1 MNLAKPWLLL
11 GVVALLSLGSGDVG
25 AQEKIKMIYTPSV
38 GFATGYVA
46 QDQGFFKKRGLDV
59 EFVQTAI
66 SSNIPSVIVSGS
78 VDIGGPT
85 PVSVLEANE
94 NGLDLV
100 VIAGG
105 AVYPLPGDG
114 TVARTGSGIEK
125 TIDLKGRSVGVP
137 GIGTVL
143 HVLLRRGLRQ
153 RGVDPDSVRYLEI
166 GFPQAREML
175 QSGQV
180 DAYTAVEPFTDRITQ
195 SGVGKLLPD
204 WPGAPD
210 GTLTVIFA
218 TTRQWATQH
227 RAAVSALRDGM
238 KEANA
243 FIKTHPDDMRRSV
256 AAYAKLPPEVVKS
269 IPIPAFTVDVS
280 PQQVQFWIDLLK
292 EENLIKGDPEPQT
305 VLFE

>member
-1 MNLAKPWLLL
+1 
-11 GVVALLSLGSGDVG
+11 
-25 AQEKIKMIYTPSV
+25 
-38 GFATGYVA
+38 
-46 QDQGFFKKRGLDV
+46 
-59 EFVQTAI
+59 
-66 SSNIPSVIVSGS
+66 
-78 VDIGGPT
+78 
-85 PVSVLEANE
+85 
-94 NGLDLV
+94 
-100 VIAGG
+100 
-105 AVYPLPGDG
+105 
-114 TVARTGSGIEK
+114 
-125 TIDLKGRSVGVP
+125 VP

-143 HVLLRRGLRQ
+143 HVLLRRGLKQ

-175 QSGQV
+175 QSGQI

-195 SGVGKLLPD
+195 SGAGKLLPD

-218 TTRQWATQH
+218 ATRQWAMQH
-227 RAAVSALRDGM
+227 RAAVAALRDGM

-243 FIKTHPDDMRRSV
+243 FIETHPDDMRRSV

-269 IPIPAFTVDVS
+269 IPVPAFTVEVS

-292 EENLIKGDPEPQT
+292 EEKLIKGNPDPKT